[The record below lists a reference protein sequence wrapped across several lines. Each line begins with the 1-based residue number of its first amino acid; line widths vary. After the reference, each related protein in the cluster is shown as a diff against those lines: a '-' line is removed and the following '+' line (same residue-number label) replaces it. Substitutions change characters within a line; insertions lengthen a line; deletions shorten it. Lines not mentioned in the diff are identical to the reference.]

1 MKKLLYLFLALLI
14 LACSSDDSN
23 NTNNNVSDGQYFFEI
38 EICGLTHSIQGN
50 NEDMFFNGQNSCSAF
65 LSNGIQALG
74 FNLTDITAP
83 DYVSGQPMNI
93 AFGILNPQLGAD
105 NTGVLSFQSSIYS
118 DFLNNCGDQNN
129 ITFYY
134 DQFVENTP
142 MDINNYDP
150 QRINNISN
158 INLTDLGTPP
168 TTAGAYGSG
177 TNIKGTYEGTLYFL
191 DDNTNGTPDANWNIP
206 IPIKISFSAV
216 RAN

>member
-14 LACSSDDSN
+14 LACSSEDSN

-38 EICGLTHSIQGN
+38 ELCGLTHSIQGN
-50 NEDMFFNGQNSCSAF
+50 NEDMFLNGQNSCTAF
-65 LSNGIQALG
+65 LSNGLQALG
-74 FNLTDITAP
+74 FNLSDITAP

-93 AFGILNPQLGAD
+93 VFGILNPQLGA
-105 NTGVLSFQSSIYS
+105 NNNGVLSFQNSVLS
-118 DFLNNCGDQNN
+118 DFLNNCGDQNG
-129 ITFYY
+129 ITFYL

-216 RAN
+216 RGN

>member
-1 MKKLLYLFLALLI
+1 MKKLLYLLLAITLTSCGGDNDENSL
-14 LACSSDDSN
+14 SN
-23 NTNNNVSDGQYFFEI
+23 GTYSFEI
-38 EICGLTHSIQGN
+38 ELCGLTHSIQGN
-50 NEDMFFNGQNSCSAF
+50 NEDMFLNGQNSCSAF
-65 LSNGIQALG
+65 LSSGIQALG

-191 DDNTNGTPDANWNIP
+191 DDNTDGTPEANWNIP

-216 RAN
+216 RGN